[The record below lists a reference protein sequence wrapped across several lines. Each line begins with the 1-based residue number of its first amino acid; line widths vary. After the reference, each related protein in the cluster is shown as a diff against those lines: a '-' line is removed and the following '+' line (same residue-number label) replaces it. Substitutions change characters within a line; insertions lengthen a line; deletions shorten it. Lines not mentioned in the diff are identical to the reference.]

1 MKRDNLML
9 ILSSMM
15 ALVGIVTGGAGLL
28 LVGKSDRLKYELE
41 ELRGSM
47 QEVVAVRRPMEAGT
61 KLRREDVELRVMP
74 RRYMPS
80 NPVFEKDLEIYVG
93 MPISRRF
100 QGDELLLTSDLSA
113 RGGQGE
119 ACECASPCERIK
131 VVERAGDQ

>member
-28 LVGKSDRLKYELE
+28 LVGKNDRLKYELE

-61 KLRREDVELRVMP
+61 TLRREDVELRVMP

-100 QGDELLLTSDLSA
+100 
-113 RGGQGE
+113 
-119 ACECASPCERIK
+119 
-131 VVERAGDQ
+131 